1 MRPGCR
7 TITMERV
14 LPQRTHAEVEVIVE
28 LMRTEST
35 EMYLVTVY
43 RLTRTVPYTATSD
56 IAATLGVSLPSV
68 SEKVKRLAEQGY
80 MEHQWRRGVAL
91 TEEGL
96 RIALNVIRKHRLIAT
111 FLVQQVGYLLEDVYE
126 EACRLEHAASDQF
139 VDRLEEM
146 LGYPRVD
153 PQGHPIPA
161 RDGTIALAS
170 YEPLTSA
177 PLGQTVVIRCVNT
190 LDQARLRYIREL
202 GLLPHTRIQVLD
214 IAPFE
219 GPLMVHIGER
229 TVALARTIAH
239 DIEVD
244 CEGKEVAHE

>member
-1 MRPGCR
+1 M
-7 TITMERV
+7 
-14 LPQRTHAEVEVIVE
+14 L
-28 LMRTEST
+28 TEST
-35 EMYLVTVY
+35 EMYLVMVY
-43 RLTRTVPYTATSD
+43 RLTRNVPYTSTSD
-56 IAATLGVSLPSV
+56 IATALGVSLPSV

-80 MEHQWRRGVAL
+80 MVHKWRRGVAL

-111 FLVQQVGYLLEDVYE
+111 FLVQRAGYLLEEVYE
-126 EACRLEHAASDQF
+126 EACRLEHVISDRLA
-139 VDRLEEM
+139 DRLEEM
-146 LGYPRVD
+146 LGYPQVD

-161 RDGTIALAS
+161 RDGTVALYT
-170 YEPLTSA
+170 YEPLTSVS
-177 PLGQTVVIRCVNT
+177 PGQTVVVRRVST

-219 GPLMVHIGER
+219 GSLTIRIGER
-229 TVALARTIAH
+229 TVALARTIAD

-244 CEGKEVAHE
+244 NDSKN

>member
-1 MRPGCR
+1 
-7 TITMERV
+7 
-14 LPQRTHAEVEVIVE
+14 
-28 LMRTEST
+28 
-35 EMYLVTVY
+35 
-43 RLTRTVPYTATSD
+43 
-56 IAATLGVSLPSV
+56 
-68 SEKVKRLAEQGY
+68 
-80 MEHQWRRGVAL
+80 
-91 TEEGL
+91 
-96 RIALNVIRKHRLIAT
+96 
-111 FLVQQVGYLLEDVYE
+111 
-126 EACRLEHAASDQF
+126 
-139 VDRLEEM
+139 M
-146 LGYPRVD
+146 LGYPCVD

-219 GPLMVHIGER
+219 GPLMVDIGER